1 LFYYIQSWLG
11 LSAEL
16 APFTSLLLAYSIAS
30 LSSVLVYVRKMYM
43 KPDYRTCLGC
53 PMYRFCSMLVAKR
66 LIKQSK
72 LYRMPSNNE
81 VEKIVLTV
89 IILYLIIITP
99 LISRVFS
106 MRNTIEILAQ
116 VVAAI
121 ISSLAILTISIM
133 VLENF

>member
-1 LFYYIQSWLG
+1 
-11 LSAEL
+11 
-16 APFTSLLLAYSIAS
+16 
-30 LSSVLVYVRKMYM
+30 
-43 KPDYRTCLGC
+43 
-53 PMYRFCSMLVAKR
+53 MYRFCSMLVAKR